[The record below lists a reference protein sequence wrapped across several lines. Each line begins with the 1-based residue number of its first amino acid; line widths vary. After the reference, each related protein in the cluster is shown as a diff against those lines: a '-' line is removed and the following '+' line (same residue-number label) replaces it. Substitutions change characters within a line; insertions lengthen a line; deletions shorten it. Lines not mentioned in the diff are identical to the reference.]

1 MPTFVALSPPRVEQE
16 KYRDLVPGGRKR
28 RTNDEIAADNAR
40 DAAAQPGVGN
50 FFKPAS
56 TGPKNS
62 TTEPTIPEAAAAP
75 GEELPPP
82 SDRSGTT
89 CG

>member
-1 MPTFVALSPPRVEQE
+1 MGKKRDRVPRT
-16 KYRDLVPGGRKR
+16 R
-28 RTNDEIAADNAR
+28 RTDKQIEADNAR
-40 DAAAQPGVGN
+40 AAQPGVGN

-75 GEELPPP
+75 GEEPPPP